1 MSVTITAQEIT
12 RANNPQ
18 PLGQTESG
26 IVRANVYNDVVT
38 DLNTLA
44 TAIDTLSPS
53 GGDLVAT
60 DITLDDGSVS
70 DLAIKLGADLNNG
83 IYGVSDT
90 QLGIAVEGTLVAGAN
105 TSGLFT
111 SNIAEQIVTVGVT
124 VDGLLIKDGYIVPT
138 KAAVTQGT
146 SKTTAVAITTR
157 TGTITTFALTDA
169 ANASFSFDATLTGL
183 AATNVPLLTVDQN
196 GSTGFAVAS
205 AKADTNKITIT
216 VKNVDA
222 SAALNAAIKIHYTVL

>member
-1 MSVTITAQEIT
+1 MSVTITATEIT

-60 DITLDDGSVS
+60 DITLKDGSVS
-70 DLAIKLGADLNNG
+70 DLAIKIGADLNNG

-90 QLGIAVEGTLVAGAN
+90 QLGIAVEGTLVAGAD

-111 SNIAEQIVTVGVT
+111 SNIAEQIATVGVT

-138 KAAVTQGT
+138 KAAVTQAT

-183 AATNVPLLTVDQN
+183 TSSNVPLVTPDIN
-196 GSTGFAVAS
+196 GSTGWASVS
-205 AKADTNKITIT
+205 AKADTDKITIT
-216 VKNVDA
+216 VKNTDA
-222 SAALNAAIKIHYTVL
+222 SAAFNTAIKIHYTIL

>member
-38 DLNTLA
+38 DLGNLA
-44 TAIDTLSPS
+44 TA
-53 GGDLVAT
+53 VN
-60 DITLDDGSVS
+60 DISTTTGTVKADIVSEYTAGS
-70 DLAIKLGADLNNG
+70 
-83 IYGVSDT
+83 
-90 QLGIAVEGTLVAGAN
+90 
-105 TSGLFT
+105 
-111 SNIAEQIVTVGVT
+111 GVT
-124 VDGLLIKDGYIVPT
+124 VDSVLLKDGYVSPT
-138 KAAVTQGT
+138 KAAYTQGT
-146 SKTTAVAITTR
+146 SKTTAVPITTR

-169 ANASFSFDATLTGL
+169 ANASFSFDVTLTGL

-196 GSTGFAVAS
+196 SSTGFAVAS
-205 AKADTNKITIT
+205 AKADTNKITVT

-222 SAALNAAIKIHYTVL
+222 SAALNAAIKIHYTIL